1 MKKGDLVKN
10 RITNK
15 VAVIVEVWV
24 HSGFLSLS
32 GHPSNQAFHPDEWEI
47 IS

>member
-15 VAVIVEVWV
+15 VAVIVEVYV

-32 GHPSNQAFHPDEWEI
+32 GHPSNQVFHPDEWEI